1 MKEITEGLIKK
12 FYGLLTPCRVCP
24 RECGVDRL
32 SGEIGNCR
40 AGLKVKVSSFHQHF
54 GEEPPLVGRHG
65 SGTIFLTH
73 CNLHCIYC
81 QNYEISQLGLGT
93 ETSLEELAGMML
105 KLQERGC
112 HNINFVTPTPW
123 VPQLVKAMAIAQAQG
138 LDVPIVYNCGGYE
151 SVEMLRL
158 LEGIVDIYMPDIKY
172 AENDNACK
180 YSGVGDYWEVVR
192 PALREMHRQVGDLVV
207 VKGVA
212 QRGLLIRHLVLP
224 NRIAGSIQCF
234 AFIKRELSKNTTV
247 NVMAQYYPTFKAGQH
262 TEINRRITTQE
273 YREALAEL
281 ERIGL
286 DAGFRQTIDTLFRNI
301 VPEWTD
307 DLKDT
312 AGQ

>member
-1 MKEITEGLIKK
+1 MKKITKDLTKR
-12 FYGLLTPCRVCP
+12 FYELLAPCRVCP

-32 SGEIGNCR
+32 NGETGNCH
-40 AGLKVKVSSFHQHF
+40 AGLEVKVSSYHQHF
-54 GEEPPLVGRHG
+54 GEEPPLVGQHG

-73 CNLHCIYC
+73 CNLHCVYC
-81 QNYEISQLGLGT
+81 QNHEISQLGMGT
-93 ETSLEELAGMML
+93 ETALEELAQMML
-105 KLQERGC
+105 KLQRLGC

-123 VPQLVKAMAIAQAQG
+123 VPQLVQALAIAQVQG

-151 SVEMLRL
+151 SVETLKL
-158 LEGIVDIYMPDIKY
+158 LEGLVDIYMPDIKY
-172 AENDNACK
+172 AENDNARK
-180 YSGVGDYWEVVR
+180 YSAVDDYWDVVR

-207 VKGVA
+207 EKGIA

-234 AFIKRELSKNTTV
+234 GFIKRELSANTAV
-247 NVMAQYYPTFKAGQH
+247 NVMAQYYPTFEAGQH
-262 TEINRRITTQE
+262 REINRRITTQE

-281 ERIGL
+281 ERVGL
-286 DAGFRQTIDTLFRNI
+286 DAGFRQTVDTLFRNI

-312 AGQ
+312 AGV